1 MQGKKKP
8 GAVVVTES
16 AAQAALRRGP
26 VPELEP
32 DEERVMRMRLGATL
46 PLSARLERIATA
58 TDAEIEILAYEV
70 EAFLHAKEHQQRATH
85 SCAPTLAGVCVGPN
99 SVTCASLPTT
109 SRVKEKILRALRK
122 KT

>member
-16 AAQAALRRGP
+16 AAQAALRRGS

-70 EAFLHAKEHQQRATH
+70 EAFLHAKEPSQQRATH
-85 SCAPTLAGVCVGPN
+85 SCAPA
-99 SVTCASLPTT
+99 PTT